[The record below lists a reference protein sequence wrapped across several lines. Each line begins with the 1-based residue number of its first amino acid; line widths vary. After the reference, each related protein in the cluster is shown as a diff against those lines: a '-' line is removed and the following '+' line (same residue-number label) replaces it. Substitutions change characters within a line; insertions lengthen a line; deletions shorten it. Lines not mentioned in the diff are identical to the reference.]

1 MKFRPTKKREK
12 TPLPSREKIVPP
24 PTQWPK
30 GRGKMPENSLSEDAV
45 ELELEA
51 GNGKWYSYLGKQLG
65 NITTVEHAPQL
76 VRNALKLRYN
86 EVHGSTVF
94 FFL

>member
-1 MKFRPTKKREK
+1 M
-12 TPLPSREKIVPP
+12 
-24 PTQWPK
+24 
-30 GRGKMPENSLSEDAV
+30 

-94 FFL
+94 FFLFVRTKKLELQKALKSMFI

>member
-1 MKFRPTKKREK
+1 M
-12 TPLPSREKIVPP
+12 
-24 PTQWPK
+24 
-30 GRGKMPENSLSEDAV
+30 

-94 FFL
+94 FFFLFVRTKKLELQKALKSMFI

>member
-1 MKFRPTKKREK
+1 M
-12 TPLPSREKIVPP
+12 
-24 PTQWPK
+24 
-30 GRGKMPENSLSEDAV
+30 

-94 FFL
+94 CFFFWKNQKAGIAEGPQEHVHEN

>member
-1 MKFRPTKKREK
+1 
-12 TPLPSREKIVPP
+12 
-24 PTQWPK
+24 
-30 GRGKMPENSLSEDAV
+30 MPENSLSEDAV

-94 FFL
+94 FFFVRTKNLELQKALKSMFI